1 LYKTNVN
8 AKKINKHRTY
18 TNLKKV
24 IHSFIHLLHEHK
36 QYMEQYIELSE

>member
-8 AKKINKHRTY
+8 AKTQKNKHKTY

-36 QYMEQYIELSE
+36 QYMEQYIETK